1 MFTIEIYTV
10 PAVVTSVC
18 MLLLK
23 LNSHSSNENGLFANS
38 NSSVMFKESS
48 FSA

>member
-18 MLLLK
+18 ILLK
-23 LNSHSSNENGLFANS
+23 LNSHSSNENWLFANS
-38 NSSVMFKESS
+38 NSLVMFKESS